1 MTRRPGLAALLALAL
16 LATAACGSR
25 RSEEDFAALY
35 AGNESARSAAAR
47 QSAGDDGGDDAPAD
61 GTGVDGS
68 GTDGTGGDGAA
79 PSDGGSATTGGGS
92 TGGGSGSTA
101 GTAGTA
107 GGDDGD
113 GGPGVVLV
121 LRGRPIRLGSVGTTS
136 GPIGS
141 ALAPGVR
148 AAQAW
153 AAWVNANGGIAGR
166 PVELVVADDGGD
178 PARHRS
184 LVQQLVE
191 ERGVVAF
198 LHTTAALSGQSA
210 VSYLER
216 KGIPVVGSEGGSP
229 WFLTSPMY
237 FPQMPSD
244 TRLASSFGNLMAAL
258 GKPKG
263 FTKVAIVS
271 CAEAQG
277 CASATTE
284 QGFTQAGLQIVYRAR
299 ASLAQ
304 PDYTA
309 PCLAARDQGA
319 QMMFVALDGQ
329 ANQRLADNCAAV
341 GFRPLLVH
349 SAQSTTPAEL
359 ARPSMDGAYVGQS
372 TAPWFQTSIPAVAEY
387 DRVLKA
393 YAPSVVSDGSAIQG
407 WVSARLM
414 EAALRKAPDPTTS
427 AGILQ
432 GLYSIQGDD
441 LGGLTYPIS
450 FTAGQRNNAGVMPA
464 CYWLV
469 RVQRGT
475 FVSPDG
481 GQRHCP

>member
-1 MTRRPGLAALLALAL
+1 MAVVALAAVAG
-16 LATAACGSR
+16 CGSS
-25 RSEEDFAALY
+25 RSDEDFASLY
-35 AGNESARSAAAR
+35 AGKATQDTRAQGDSASSDGSA
-47 QSAGDDGGDDAPAD
+47 AGDDGAATTVPAA
-61 GTGVDGS
+61 GVTEDPS
-68 GTDGTGGDGAA
+68 QVPQGGE
-79 PSDGGSATTGGGS
+79 GGTTGGGS
-92 TGGGSGSTA
+92 TGGQVIVAAA
-101 GTAGTA
+101 GT
-107 GGDDGD
+107 
-113 GGPGVVLV
+113 
-121 LRGRPIRLGSVGTTS
+121 PIRLGSVGTTS
-136 GPIGS
+136 GPIGG

-153 AAWVNANGGIAGR
+153 AAWVNANGGIDGH
-166 PVELVVADDGGD
+166 PVQLVVADDGGD
-178 PARHRS
+178 PAKHRS
-184 LVQQLVE
+184 LVQQFVE
-191 ERGVVAF
+191 DKGVVAF

-210 VSYLER
+210 VGYLES
-216 KGIPVVGSEGGSP
+216 KHIPVIGSEGGSP
-229 WFLTSPMY
+229 WFLTSPVY

-277 CASATTE
+277 CASATTAE
-284 QGFTQAGLQIVYRAR
+284 GFTQAGLQIVYRAR

-309 PCLAARDQGA
+309 PCLAAKNEGA

-329 ANQRLADNCAAV
+329 ANQRLADNCAQV
-341 GFRPLLVH
+341 GFHPLLVH

-359 ARPSMDGAYVGQS
+359 HRPSMEGAYVGQS
-372 TAPWFQTSIPAVAEY
+372 TAPWFQTTIPAVAEF

-393 YAPSVVSDGSAIQG
+393 YAPSIVPDGSAIQG
-407 WVSARLM
+407 WVSARLL
-414 EAALRKAPDPTTS
+414 EAALRKATDPTTS
-427 AGILQ
+427 AGILA
-432 GLYSIQGDD
+432 GLYAIHGDD

-450 FTAGQRNNAGVMPA
+450 FTQGARSNAGNMPP

-469 RVQRGT
+469 KVQRGA
-475 FVSPDG
+475 FVSPDA

>member
-1 MTRRPGLAALLALAL
+1 VRRALAVALAL
-16 LATAACGSR
+16 VALAAGTACGSA
-25 RSEEDFAALY
+25 RSDEDFAALY
-35 AGNESARSAAAR
+35 AGRSTERTADPAEPAA
-47 QSAGDDGGDDAPAD
+47 SGDDATTPTTPGVAAPAGED
-61 GTGVDGS
+61 PAPVPQAGGAGGSPRGS
-68 GTDGTGGDGAA
+68 G
-79 PSDGGSATTGGGS
+79 GGG
-92 TGGGSGSTA
+92 GVGVASGT
-101 GTAGTA
+101 
-107 GGDDGD
+107 
-113 GGPGVVLV
+113 
-121 LRGRPIRLGSVGTTS
+121 PIRLGSVGTTS
-136 GPIGS
+136 GPIGG

-153 AAWVNANGGIAGR
+153 AAWVNANGGIAGH
-166 PVELVVADDGGD
+166 PVQLVVADDGGD
-178 PARHRS
+178 PAKHRS

-191 ERGVVAF
+191 DKGVVAF

-210 VSYLER
+210 VGYLEA
-216 KGIPVVGSEGGSP
+216 KKIPVIGSEGGSP

-258 GKPKG
+258 GRPKG

-277 CASATTE
+277 CASATTAE
-284 QGFTQAGLQIVYRAR
+284 GFTQAGLQIVYRAR

-309 PCLAARDQGA
+309 PCLAAKNEGA

-329 ANQRLADNCAAV
+329 ANQRLADNCAQV
-341 GFRPLLVH
+341 GFHPLLVH

-359 ARPSMDGAYVGQS
+359 RRPSMEGAYVGQS
-372 TAPWFQTSIPAVAEY
+372 TAPWFQTTLPAVAEF
-387 DRVLKA
+387 DRVLKT
-393 YAPSVVSDGSAIQG
+393 YAPSIVPDGSAIQG
-407 WVSARLM
+407 WVSARLL

-427 AGILQ
+427 AGILA
-432 GLYSIQGDD
+432 GLYAIHGDD
-441 LGGLTYPIS
+441 LGGLTYPIQ
-450 FTAGQRNNAGVMPA
+450 FRPGAANNAGNMPP
-464 CYWLV
+464 CYWV
-469 RVQRGT
+469 VKVERGA

>member
-1 MTRRPGLAALLALAL
+1 MTRSSRTTVAVVLAL
-16 LATAACGSR
+16 LLLATACGSR
-25 RSEEDFAALY
+25 RDEDEFAALY
-35 AGNESARSAAAR
+35 AGSSDGTTGGQQRSGG
-47 QSAGDDGGDDAPAD
+47 AGTTDDDGDLIVAG
-61 GTGVDGS
+61 GVDSGGS
-68 GTDGTGGDGAA
+68 GTSATPGGGTRSGGGVGGPVASGGGGAA
-79 PSDGGSATTGGGS
+79 
-92 TGGGSGSTA
+92 
-101 GTAGTA
+101 
-107 GGDDGD
+107 
-113 GGPGVVLV
+113 
-121 LRGRPIRLGSVGTTS
+121 RGAPIRLGSVGTTS
-136 GPIGS
+136 GPIGG

-153 AAWVNANGGIAGR
+153 AAWINANGGIDGH

-184 LVQQLVE
+184 LVQQFVE
-191 ERGVVAF
+191 DKGVVAF

-210 VSYLER
+210 VTYLEG
-216 KGIPVVGSEGGSP
+216 KKVPVVGSEGGSP

-277 CASATTE
+277 CASATTAE
-284 QGFTQAGLQIVYRAR
+284 GFTQAGLEIVYRSR

-309 PCLAARDQGA
+309 PCLAAKNEGA

-341 GFRPLLVH
+341 DFRPLLVH
-349 SAQSTTPAEL
+349 SAQSTTPSEL
-359 ARPSMDGAYVGQS
+359 NRPSMEGAYVGQS
-372 TAPWFQTSIPAVAEY
+372 TAPWFQTTIPAVAEF

-393 YAPSVVSDGSAIQG
+393 FAPSVVPDGSSIQG
-407 WVSARLM
+407 WVSARLL

-432 GLYSIQGDD
+432 GLYAIGGDD
-441 LGGLTYPIS
+441 LGGLTYPVS
-450 FTAGQRNNAGVMPA
+450 FRAGASNNAGVMPA

-469 RVQRGT
+469 RVERGR

>member
-1 MTRRPGLAALLALAL
+1 MTGRRTTAVALALAL
-16 LATAACGSR
+16 LLLATACGSR
-25 RSEEDFAALY
+25 RDEAEFAALY
-35 AGNESARSAAAR
+35 EPAA
-47 QSAGDDGGDDAPAD
+47 DDAGGRQQGRGA
-61 GTGVDGS
+61 G
-68 GTDGTGGDGAA
+68 GTDDAGAFVVAGGVEAGGPTGTGGGT
-79 PSDGGSATTGGGS
+79 TTGRARAGA
-92 TGGGSGSTA
+92 GGGTVV
-101 GTAGTA
+101 A
-107 GGDDGD
+107 GG
-113 GGPGVVLV
+113 GGG
-121 LRGRPIRLGSVGTTS
+121 RGAPIRLGSVGTTS
-136 GPIGS
+136 GPIGG

-153 AAWVNANGGIAGR
+153 AAWVNANGGIDGH

-184 LVQQLVE
+184 LVQQFVE
-191 ERGVVAF
+191 DKGVVAF

-210 VSYLER
+210 VTYLEGKR
-216 KGIPVVGSEGGSP
+216 VPVVGSEGGSP
-229 WFLTSPMY
+229 WFLTSPVY
-237 FPQMPSD
+237 FPQMPTD

-263 FTKVAIVS
+263 YTKVAIVS

-277 CASATTE
+277 CASATTAE
-284 QGFTQAGLQIVYRAR
+284 GFTQAGLEIVYRSR

-309 PCLAARDQGA
+309 PCLAAKNEGA

-341 GFRPLLVH
+341 DFHPLLVH
-349 SAQSTTPAEL
+349 SAQSTTPSEL
-359 ARPSMDGAYVGQS
+359 ERPSMEGAYVGQS
-372 TAPWFQTSIPAVAEY
+372 TAPWFQTSIPAVAEF

-393 YAPSVVSDGSAIQG
+393 YAPSVVPDGSAIQG
-407 WVSARLM
+407 WVSARLL

-432 GLYSIQGDD
+432 GLYAIGGDD
-441 LGGLTYPIS
+441 LGGLTYPVS
-450 FTAGQRNNAGVMPA
+450 FRAGAPNNAGVMPA

-469 RVQRGT
+469 KVERGK

>member
-1 MTRRPGLAALLALAL
+1 MNGRPARRVREVAIVGLLLLAV
-16 LATAACGSR
+16 TACGSS
-25 RSEEDFAALY
+25 RSEADFAALY
-35 AGNESARSAAAR
+35 AGSTSERTI
-47 QSAGDDGGDDAPAD
+47 P
-61 GTGVDGS
+61 
-68 GTDGTGGDGAA
+68 GDGASS
-79 PSDGGSATTGGGS
+79 PELGGGPVDGELGS
-92 TGGGSGSTA
+92 SGTASGPGGAGPRP
-101 GTAGTA
+101 GTAGSASGGRPAPA
-107 GGDDGD
+107 GA
-113 GGPGVVLV
+113 
-121 LRGRPIRLGSVGTTS
+121 PIRLGSVGTTS
-136 GPIGS
+136 GPIGG

-153 AAWVNANGGIAGR
+153 AAWVNANGGVDGH

-178 PARHRS
+178 PAKHRS
-184 LVQQLVE
+184 LVQQFVE
-191 ERGVVAF
+191 QRGVVAF

-210 VSYLER
+210 VTYLEG
-216 KGIPVVGSEGGSP
+216 KGVPVIGSEGGSP
-229 WFLTSPMY
+229 WFLTSPMF

-258 GKPKG
+258 GKPQG

-284 QGFTQAGLQIVYRAR
+284 EGFTQAGLEVVYRAR

-309 PCLAARDQGA
+309 PCLAAKGEGA

-341 GFRPLLVH
+341 DFRPLLVH

-359 ARPSMDGAYVGQS
+359 ERPSMDGAYVGQS
-372 TAPWFQTSIPAVAEY
+372 TAPWFSTSIPAVAEY

-407 WVSARLM
+407 WVSARLL
-414 EAALRKAPDPTTS
+414 EAALRKASDPTTS
-427 AGILQ
+427 AGILE
-432 GLYSIQGDD
+432 GLYSIRGDD
-441 LGGLTYPIS
+441 LGGLTYPVS
-450 FTAGQRNNAGVMPA
+450 FTKGAPNNAGNMPA
-464 CYWLV
+464 CYWVV
-469 RVQRGT
+469 RVQRGA

>member
-1 MTRRPGLAALLALAL
+1 V
-16 LATAACGSR
+16 AACGSR
-25 RSEEDFAALY
+25 RDEAEFEALY
-35 AGNESARSAAAR
+35 TQDASTQRDRDGDAADEGDTDEDGDLIVAG
-47 QSAGDDGGDDAPAD
+47 GLDPDDLGGT
-61 GTGVDGS
+61 TGG
-68 GTDGTGGDGAA
+68 GGTGGRTGGA
-79 PSDGGSATTGGGS
+79 STGGGGS
-92 TGGGSGSTA
+92 TGGGATGGSGGVA
-101 GTAGTA
+101 R
-107 GGDDGD
+107 GG
-113 GGPGVVLV
+113 VA
-121 LRGRPIRLGSVGTTS
+121 RGEPIRLGSVGTTS
-136 GPIGS
+136 GPIGG

-153 AAWVNANGGIAGR
+153 AAWVNANGGIDGH

-184 LVQQLVE
+184 LVQQFVE
-191 ERGVVAF
+191 DRGVVAF

-210 VSYLER
+210 VTYLEG
-216 KGIPVVGSEGGSP
+216 KKVPVVGSEGGSP

-244 TRLASSFGNLMAAL
+244 TRLASSFGNLMAEL
-258 GKPKG
+258 GRPKG

-277 CASATTE
+277 CASATTAE
-284 QGFTQAGLQIVYRAR
+284 GFTQAGLEIVYRSR

-309 PCLAARDQGA
+309 PCLAAKNEGA

-341 GFRPLLVH
+341 DFRPLLVH
-349 SAQSTTPAEL
+349 SAQSTSPAEL
-359 ARPSMDGAYVGQS
+359 TRPSMNGAYVGQS
-372 TAPWFQTSIPAVAEY
+372 TAPWFQTSIPAVAEF
-387 DRVLKA
+387 DRVMKA
-393 YAPSVVSDGSAIQG
+393 YAPSVVPDGSAIQG
-407 WVSARLM
+407 WVSARLI
-414 EAALRKAPDPTTS
+414 EAALRKAADPTTS

-432 GLYSIQGDD
+432 GLYAIQGDD

-450 FTAGQRNNAGVMPA
+450 FRQGASNNAGVMPA

-469 RVQRGT
+469 KVDRGA